1 MSQTRIVSEF
11 GKKYECTS
19 FTNVDPDYSGV
30 TVKSSGNIIGEIVG
44 LDIPDKYDKIAITKF
59 NDKVTTWLVEN
70 E

>member
-11 GKKYECTS
+11 GNDYLCVS

-30 TVKSSGNIIGEIVG
+30 TVKRDGNVIGEIVG
-44 LDIPDKYDKIAITKF
+44 LDIPDKDDKIAIAEF
-59 NDKVTTWLVEN
+59 NDTVTTWIVEN